1 LGQVDAEF
9 YLALQSAINLGPWE
23 PEVQFVV
30 VDLGF
35 ALWEQMPTDFQPQ
48 VMTLAQNG
56 QRRYATQIVA
66 IAQRRGRLPEACKI
80 EKLAAMPAC
89 KLNPG

>member
-1 LGQVDAEF
+1 
-9 YLALQSAINLGPWE
+9 
-23 PEVQFVV
+23 
-30 VDLGF
+30 
-35 ALWEQMPTDFQPQ
+35 
-48 VMTLAQNG
+48 MTLAQNG

-80 EKLAAMPAC
+80 EKMAAMPAC